1 MSDGEN
7 DNWERIWE
15 ARKLALENIL
25 GRSNECVLH
34 AAMPLQLGG
43 EADVL
48 VFSRGDN
55 GIAYVTA
62 DLTGEL
68 GESDADYELMIC
80 TPEES
85 DWAPNI
91 VSKLARYAIDN
102 PLGAGETMDIGSAVP
117 APSEISALLFDTFAT
132 TELLGREIELRL
144 CLGIASDELD
154 FVFAHGTDKL
164 IQLLKAQGVYPVTD
178 LARTSIALPS

>member
-1 MSDGEN
+1 MSDDDN
-7 DNWERIWE
+7 DDWERLWD
-15 ARKLALENIL
+15 ARKLALETVL
-25 GRSNECVLH
+25 GSSDECVLH
-34 AAMPLQLGG
+34 AAMPLHLGG

-48 VFSRGDN
+48 VFSRSGK

-102 PLGAGETMDIGSAVP
+102 PLGSGETMDIGSAVP
-117 APSEISALLFDTFAT
+117 APSDISALFFDTFAT
-132 TELLGREIELRL
+132 TEILGREIELRL
-144 CLGIASDELD
+144 CLGITGDELD
-154 FVFAHGTDKL
+154 FAFAHGTRKL
-164 IQLLKAQGVYPVTD
+164 VDLLKAQSVYPITD
-178 LARTSIALPS
+178 LKRTSVLLPE